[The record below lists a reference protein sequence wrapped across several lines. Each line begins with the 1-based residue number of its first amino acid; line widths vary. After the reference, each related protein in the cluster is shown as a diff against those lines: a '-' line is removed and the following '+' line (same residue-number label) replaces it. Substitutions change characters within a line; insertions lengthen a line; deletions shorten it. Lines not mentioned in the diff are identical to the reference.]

1 MTALPPDVVPDLGQE
16 NARLQAELRAMRD
29 RQAASA
35 EILRTIASASG
46 DAGRSLQQI
55 AETSARLFGAPS
67 VSIQLVEGAEWGQA
81 YRFGA
86 SALRIRA
93 AVPLATIRV
102 GGPNMP
108 GAVVTQNRQ
117 IHIPDLDRV
126 DPSMA
131 DWPGLPHARAAGTR
145 VMAGTPLRRE
155 GKAIGVLIIYRD
167 RLAPFTAEELALQQS
182 FADQAVIAIENA
194 RLFNEVQARTNE
206 LTEALEQQTATSEV
220 LSVISRSAGDLAPVF
235 DAMLG
240 KAMELCSAN
249 FGVLNTY
256 DGKLFHTGA
265 TYGLP
270 PDYDE
275 YRRKQPLDYGPG
287 TAPARLLQGEAFV
300 EIDDLLDSDAYRNG
314 DPNRRALV
322 DIGGASCLLAV
333 PLLKDDRVV
342 GNVMIFRQEKRPF
355 SEKQITLLK
364 QFAAQA
370 VIAIENTR
378 LLHEL
383 RQSTD
388 DLTEALT
395 YQTGS
400 ANILS
405 VIASSPTDV
414 APVLKAIVGS
424 ACELCGAYDAVVMLK
439 DGDEL
444 RLGAHHGP
452 ISMSRQR
459 WPSDRTSISG
469 RAMADRRPVHVEDV
483 LSDEGAEFIVA
494 REMSRVDECHTL
506 LGAPLLREGESI
518 GAIVLRRSEVLPFS
532 EKQIALLQTFADQA
546 VIALGNVRL
555 FEEVQAKTRD
565 LEQALKYQTGSAN
578 ILNVIA
584 SSPTDVQPVLKAI
597 VESACELCSAYDAVV
612 RLKSGDDLEFSA
624 HHGPLPVSLASVPI
638 TENSTAGAAVIGR
651 KPVHVHDLHSFDGD
665 RFPHAQ
671 ELARMH
677 GERTILSVP
686 LLREGE
692 SIGAIILRR
701 TEVHPFSENQIALL
715 QTFADQ
721 AVIAIG
727 NTRLFDEVQ
736 ARTGEL
742 AKSLEELRTA
752 QDRLIQT
759 EKLASLG
766 QLTAGIAHEI
776 KNPLNFVNNFSALS
790 VELTDELNEL
800 LRQTEL
806 SDKLRAEVDE
816 LTGLLKDNLEKVV
829 QHGKRADSIVKN
841 MLLHSRDGAG
851 EHRPADINAL
861 IDESLNLAY
870 HGARAEKPQFNVTLQ
885 RSFDPEAGMV
895 EVFPQEITRV
905 FLNLIANGF
914 YAVTKRKTENGAGF
928 DPVVSA
934 TTKDRGAEVE
944 IRIRD
949 NGTGIPPEV
958 KEKMFNPF
966 FTTKPAGEGTGL
978 GLSMSHDII
987 VKQHGG
993 TIDVDTEP
1001 GAFTEFRIVLPRTRN
1016 LPNK

>member
-300 EIDDLLDSDAYRNG
+300 EIDDLLDSGAYRNG

-452 ISMSRQR
+452 ISMSSAALAQR
-459 WPSDRTSISG
+459 PDLDFGSRHGRPSPRACRG
-469 RAMADRRPVHVEDV
+469 RA
-483 LSDEGAEFIVA
+483 
-494 REMSRVDECHTL
+494 
-506 LGAPLLREGESI
+506 
-518 GAIVLRRSEVLPFS
+518 
-532 EKQIALLQTFADQA
+532 
-546 VIALGNVRL
+546 
-555 FEEVQAKTRD
+555 
-565 LEQALKYQTGSAN
+565 
-578 ILNVIA
+578 
-584 SSPTDVQPVLKAI
+584 
-597 VESACELCSAYDAVV
+597 
-612 RLKSGDDLEFSA
+612 
-624 HHGPLPVSLASVPI
+624 
-638 TENSTAGAAVIGR
+638 
-651 KPVHVHDLHSFDGD
+651 
-665 RFPHAQ
+665 
-671 ELARMH
+671 
-677 GERTILSVP
+677 
-686 LLREGE
+686 
-692 SIGAIILRR
+692 
-701 TEVHPFSENQIALL
+701 
-715 QTFADQ
+715 
-721 AVIAIG
+721 
-727 NTRLFDEVQ
+727 
-736 ARTGEL
+736 
-742 AKSLEELRTA
+742 
-752 QDRLIQT
+752 
-759 EKLASLG
+759 
-766 QLTAGIAHEI
+766 
-776 KNPLNFVNNFSALS
+776 
-790 VELTDELNEL
+790 
-800 LRQTEL
+800 
-806 SDKLRAEVDE
+806 
-816 LTGLLKDNLEKVV
+816 
-829 QHGKRADSIVKN
+829 
-841 MLLHSRDGAG
+841 
-851 EHRPADINAL
+851 
-861 IDESLNLAY
+861 
-870 HGARAEKPQFNVTLQ
+870 
-885 RSFDPEAGMV
+885 
-895 EVFPQEITRV
+895 
-905 FLNLIANGF
+905 
-914 YAVTKRKTENGAGF
+914 
-928 DPVVSA
+928 
-934 TTKDRGAEVE
+934 
-944 IRIRD
+944 
-949 NGTGIPPEV
+949 
-958 KEKMFNPF
+958 
-966 FTTKPAGEGTGL
+966 
-978 GLSMSHDII
+978 
-987 VKQHGG
+987 
-993 TIDVDTEP
+993 
-1001 GAFTEFRIVLPRTRN
+1001 FR
-1016 LPNK
+1016 